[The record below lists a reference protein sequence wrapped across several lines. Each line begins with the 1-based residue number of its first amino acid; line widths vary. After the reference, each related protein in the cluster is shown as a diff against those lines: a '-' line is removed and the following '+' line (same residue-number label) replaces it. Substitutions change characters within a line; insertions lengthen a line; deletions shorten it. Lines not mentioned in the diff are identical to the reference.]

1 MSVLAGGKLKHYK
14 IMKNLKNILRCYAM
28 GMGIKSISTAFE
40 VSRNTVRKYVRRFQE
55 SGLSMEKLLQMSES
69 HLIDMFI
76 DGASRLRT
84 PSPRQ
89 EALDALL
96 PEYVKR
102 LSRKGVT
109 VKSLYEEYASEH
121 ADCYSH
127 THFKRRIRQYRHTLK
142 AVGHVE
148 HLAGDQMYIDFAG
161 DKLEVVDENTGE
173 VQGTDTFVAILP
185 CSHLTYCE
193 AVWSQKKEDLIAACE
208 NALHYFGGAPVAIV
222 PDNLKSAVTRSDR
235 NEPVIND
242 EFAAFAE
249 FYNCAVFPAR
259 PRHPKDKALVENAVK
274 LIYRSV
280 YQDIQGHIFN
290 DLESLNVAIR
300 KSLDEFNSRKMAGR
314 NKSRKELFL
323 EMEKE
328 FLQPLPALRYQMRE
342 RKSATVMRNSYVTL
356 NKHHYSVPVEYI
368 GKRVDI
374 IYDADTL
381 QVFHGMRLVTTHN
394 RDDRP
399 HEYTRKES
407 HNLPGRHGSYEKDLD
422 EIYQRAASID
432 NIVLTYL
439 KEVAALKKY
448 PPLAFRACRGIMSL
462 EKKYGLERLVAACAC
477 AAQGRRYG
485 YNEVKDILDKG
496 EDADF
501 LSPDTVDGQEAPSVP
516 TRHKNIR
523 GREYFTSM
531 TNKSKKEQNGN
542 K

>member
-40 VSRNTVRKYVRRFQE
+40 VSRNTVRKYVRRYQE

-76 DGASRLRT
+76 DGTSRLRT
-84 PSPRQ
+84 PSSRQ

-161 DKLEVVDENTGE
+161 DKLEVVDEHTGE
-173 VQGTDTFVAILP
+173 VQCTDTFVAILP

-208 NALHYFGGAPVAIV
+208 NALHYFGGSPVAIV

-280 YQDIQGHIFN
+280 YQDIQGLVFH
-290 DLESLNVAIR
+290 DLESLNGAIR

-381 QVFHGMRLVTTHN
+381 QVFHGMKLVTTHN

-501 LSPDTVDGQEAPSVP
+501 LSPDNIGGQEAPSIP

-531 TNKSKKEQNGN
+531 TNKSKK
-542 K
+542 